1 MARTLS
7 DIEKAKIREYIDSR
21 KLHSTPREKL
31 AAMILAELGI
41 EISGVSA
48 ARIRKEA
55 FEDQDTANSRK
66 EACIREK
73 VLEHVEAETPKILGY
88 IQDEI
93 QALRDRAFGRQD
105 ETSEEKQARLKMSI
119 SDRTRLSRGILDGC
133 KTLIEIVGPPK
144 PDRHIT
150 TTIEIMETS
159 DVSEYMKYGDKG
171 HGADPSEVDDPEGDQ
186 KAEADAGPGGA
197 LPERD

>member
-1 MARTLS
+1 MAKHGTHLS
-7 DIEKAKIREYIDSR
+7 DDDKKDIREYIDSQ
-21 KLHSTPREKL
+21 KLHSTPRETL
-31 AAMILAELGI
+31 ASMILADLGI

-55 FEDQDTANSRK
+55 FEDIDTANSRK

-73 VLEHVEAETPKILGY
+73 VLDVVEAEAPKVLGY

-93 QALRDRAFGRQD
+93 ASLRSLVYGDKKEGIEPD
-105 ETSEEKQARLKMSI
+105 KMSI
-119 SDRTRLSRGILDGC
+119 TERTRVSGAILSCC

-150 TTIEIMETS
+150 TTLEIMETS
-159 DVSEYMKYGDKG
+159 DVSEYMKYGDKN
-171 HGADPSEVDDPEGDQ
+171 HGPDTPEMADSQGDQ
-186 KAEADAGPGGA
+186 EAEADASPGGPV
-197 LPERD
+197 PERH